1 MNKVKFTWRKRNKPR
16 HTGAR
21 THNAQD
27 INKDKELPFCIVFC
41 PKTDFYHKQHT
52 YPPHTTYDANWG
64 LLTQLQSTGSQRARH
79 DRVTNTHTHTHTH
92 THTQLYEKEAAPH
105 SSTLAWRTPRMEEP
119 GRLPSMG
126 QQRVRHGWATNTHPP
141 LSWRGGPTEVNKNKL
156 CQLAHPTWGK
166 THHSLVKLHGLG
178 VGKVATPST
187 LYLWMVWCWRV
198 I

>member
-52 YPPHTTYDANWG
+52 HPPHTTYDANWG

-79 DRVTNTHTHTHTH
+79 DRVTNTHTHTRSCMRRKRH
-92 THTQLYEKEAAPH
+92 P
-105 SSTLAWRTPRMEEP
+105 TPVLLPGEP
-119 GRLPSMG
+119 
-126 QQRVRHGWATNTHPP
+126 HGWRSLAGCHPWGSKESDMAEQLTRTHP
-141 LSWRGGPTEVNKNKL
+141 SAGGVDLQKL
-156 CQLAHPTWGK
+156 TK
-166 THHSLVKLHGLG
+166 TNHAS
-178 VGKVATPST
+178 
-187 LYLWMVWCWRV
+187 
-198 I
+198 